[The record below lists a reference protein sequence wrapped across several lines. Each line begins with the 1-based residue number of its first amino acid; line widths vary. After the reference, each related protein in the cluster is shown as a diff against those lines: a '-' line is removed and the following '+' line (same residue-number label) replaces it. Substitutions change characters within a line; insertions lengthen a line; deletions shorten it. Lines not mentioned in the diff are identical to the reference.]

1 MAERAQ
7 LEAWIAQSRR
17 TQKWLKAAL
26 VPAVIAAF
34 AVMMWS
40 RPLGALVL
48 VSVGIVA
55 VFGFWITSS
64 HVVGWHGEIE
74 RIDRPPQEL
83 TKDGRLRRERD

>member
-1 MAERAQ
+1 MLDRAQ

-17 TQKWLKAAL
+17 TQKRLKTAL
-26 VPAVIAAF
+26 VPAVLAAF
-34 AVMMWS
+34 VVMMWS

-55 VFGFWITSS
+55 VFGFWITAS
-64 HVVGWHGEIE
+64 HMVGWHGEIE
-74 RIDRPPQEL
+74 RIDRPPPTL